1 MLKWNTV
8 SPLLKNTVNKLMA
21 ADELRFFRL
30 VGGTSLSLQLG
41 HRKSEDIDLFTDQ
54 TYGSVNFAAIDQ
66 YLKANFAYTDNHNS
80 GLISLGTSYFIG
92 NNKNDSVKLDL
103 YYTDTF
109 IRNPFES
116 EHVRMGSLD
125 EIVAMK
131 INVISRI
138 GRKKDFWDL
147 HELSE
152 KFSIQKMLEL
162 HQERHPYEHNE
173 AAILEKLINFDAAD
187 NDFEPMCLRNKY
199 WEVIKLDFIE
209 LVQDYK
215 TKP

>member
-54 TYGSVNFAAIDQ
+54 TYGSVNFEAIDQ

-80 GLISLGTSYFIG
+80 GLIGLGTSYFIG